1 MKAAVVQQPKPLAF
15 HVRIF
20 SQAELRT
27 LLIMAIS
34 VGIVFDLFG

>member
-1 MKAAVVQQPKPLAF
+1 MKTMIHQPEHVAL

-27 LLIMAIS
+27 LMMVSVI
-34 VGIVFDLFG
+34 VGILFNLFR